1 MADEAIEAPI
11 SDAAEGIGS
20 DTPAPE
26 GTPAE
31 AAPEAT
37 TGEQIDWQKR
47 YEDLRPQWD
56 RTKSQISKY
65 EPFDQFIDS
74 FQNDPAGTARAL
86 YEQYGKDAEPDDD
99 EGEYE
104 DPGERALRMLQE
116 QQETAQQTRD
126 REARTA
132 AEEKY
137 VADGIDALS
146 KRDNVELS
154 DHAQALLYAL
164 ATNDSLREDN
174 GAPDVETAYEAL
186 KNFEKEV
193 RESYVN
199 SKKAP
204 RIPSGRPG
212 EKSIDLSNDEDRI
225 KFMAEIAEASLN
237 D

>member
-1 MADEAIEAPI
+1 MADEAIEAPAPV
-11 SDAAEGIGS
+11 SDVQQ

-26 GTPAE
+26 GTPA
-31 AAPEAT
+31 AATPEAT
-37 TGEQIDWQKR
+37 SEEAINWQKR
-47 YEDLRPQWD
+47 YEDLRPEWD
-56 RTKSQISKY
+56 RTKQQY
-65 EPFDQFIDS
+65 TQVEPFLPLIES
-74 FQNDPAGTARAL
+74 LRNDPAGTAKAL
-86 YEQYGKDAEPDDD
+86 YEQYGADAESDDD
-99 EGEYE
+99 DEYE

-132 AEEKY
+132 AEERY
-137 VADGIDALS
+137 VSEGIDALA

-186 KNFEKEV
+186 RNFEKEV

-225 KFMAEIAEASLN
+225 QFMAEIAEASLAN